1 MKMHL
6 RHNQVKL
13 VILTN
18 PFLQCI
24 FTVHGYNTCYN
35 TYMCFKLV
43 VRLLQY
49 SVNDNVGVVYHKSN
63 IDS

>member
-1 MKMHL
+1 MHL
-6 RHNQVKL
+6 RHNQFKL
-13 VILTN
+13 VMLTN

-24 FTVHGYNTCYN
+24 FTVNGYNTCYN